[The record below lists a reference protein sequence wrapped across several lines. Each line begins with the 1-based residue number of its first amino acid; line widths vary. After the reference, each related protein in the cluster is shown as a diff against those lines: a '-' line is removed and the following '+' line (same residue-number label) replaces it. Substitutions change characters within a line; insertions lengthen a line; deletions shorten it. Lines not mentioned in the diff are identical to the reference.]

1 MSKTSIDYDISLSTI
16 YSNITDEYCWVHTRG
31 GAIPGNPP
39 LIVATTQQWA
49 MGQSDIFS
57 EIYHLKTEDMGATW
71 TEPIKNENLGRMKT
85 AEGLEMAI
93 SDQYPVYHKATGKL
107 LSTGH
112 TLTYDGGVHP
122 ASSLNK
128 NLRIFPAYTIY
139 NSETDSWSDWKTIDL
154 GDDKKFHRS
163 SAGCSQRYDLED
175 GTFLLPNSYSEEG
188 SKYTKMTVIKCNFD
202 GENINVIDVGNEL
215 AVNTERGLAEG
226 SVTKFN
232 GTYYLT
238 IRHNLNG
245 YVCTSKDGL
254 NFTEPITWKWDTG
267 IDVKTY
273 NTQSH
278 WVTHSDGLF
287 LTYTRNAGNNSHV
300 FRHRAPLFIAEV
312 DTENLCLL
320 RHTEKVLM
328 PERGAR
334 LGNFSTVNVDK
345 NETWVF
351 NTEVISPPEC
361 IKYGC
366 DGSIFVAK
374 IKWYKPNRII

>member
-1 MSKTSIDYDISLSTI
+1 MSNKKLEYTISLDTI
-16 YSNITDEYCWVHTRG
+16 YNKITEDYCWVHTRG

-57 EIYHLKTEDMGATW
+57 EIYHLKTEDMGTTW
-71 TEPIKNENLGRMKT
+71 SEPVKNKNLGRVKT
-85 AEGLEMAI
+85 AEGLEMGI
-93 SDQYPVYHKATGKL
+93 CDQYPAYHKATGKL

-112 TLTYDGGVHP
+112 TVTYDGGVHP
-122 ASSLNK
+122 ASALNK
-128 NLRIFPAYTIY
+128 TLRIFPAYTVY
-139 NSETDSWSDWKTIDL
+139 NRNKDSWSDWKTIDL

-188 SKYTKMTVIKCNFD
+188 SKYTKMTVIKCAFD

-232 GTYYLT
+232 GIYYLT

-267 IDVKTY
+267 VDVKTY

-312 DTENLCLL
+312 DIKSLNLK
-320 RHTEKVLM
+320 RHTERILI

-334 LGNFSTVNVDK
+334 LGNFSTVNINE

-366 DGSIFVAK
+366 DGSIFVTK
-374 IKWYKPNRII
+374 IKWYKPNLLI

>member
-1 MSKTSIDYDISLSTI
+1 MKNKKLDYKIELQTI
-16 YSNITDEYCWVHTRG
+16 YNKITSDYCWVHTRG

-39 LIVATTQQWA
+39 LVVATTQQWA

-57 EIYHLKTEDMGATW
+57 EIYHLKTEDMGETW
-71 TEPIKNENLGRMKT
+71 SNPIKNANLGGRKI
-85 AEGLEMAI
+85 AKGLEMVI
-93 SDQYPVYHKATGKL
+93 SDQYPAYHKKSGKL

-112 TLTYDGGVHP
+112 TITYDGGVHP
-122 ASSLNK
+122 ASALDKS
-128 NLRIFPAYTIY
+128 LRIYPAYTIY
-139 NSETDSWSDWKTIDL
+139 NQDSDSWSDWKTIDM

-163 SAGCSQRYDLED
+163 TSGCSQRYDLED
-175 GTFLLPNSYSEEG
+175 GSFLLPVAYSESG
-188 SKYTKMTVIKCNFD
+188 GNYTKMTVVKCSFD
-202 GENINVIDVGNEL
+202 GVNIEVLEVGNEL

-226 SVTKFN
+226 SVTKYN

-238 IRHNLNG
+238 IRHNLKG
-245 YVCTSKDGL
+245 YVCTSMDGL
-254 NFTEPITWKWDTG
+254 NYSEPETWKWDTG

-273 NTQSH
+273 NTQTH

-312 DTENLCLL
+312 DTENLCIL
-320 RHTEKVLM
+320 RHTERILI

-334 LGNFSTVNVDK
+334 IGNFNTVNINE

-366 DGSIFVAK
+366 EGSIYVAR
-374 IKWYKPNRII
+374 ILWDNPNLLI